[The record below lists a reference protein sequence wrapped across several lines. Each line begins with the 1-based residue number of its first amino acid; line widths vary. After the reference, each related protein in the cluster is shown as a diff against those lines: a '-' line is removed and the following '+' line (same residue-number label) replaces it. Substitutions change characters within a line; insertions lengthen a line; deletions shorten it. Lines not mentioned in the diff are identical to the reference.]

1 MARARAILDEHG
13 GDAPCGVE
21 PPPPPL
27 RGDPHPG
34 ARDAVLHAAYDLL
47 MLVALVLA
55 SPWLAWRWCSSPAFR
70 RLAPARL
77 ARRLPARGARR
88 RVLVHG
94 VSVGEVKAA
103 QSIIRELER
112 TRPDLEVVVCTTTDT
127 GEAMARR
134 TYPHLVVVR
143 FPLDLR
149 PVVRRF
155 LRVLDPACVVLVEL
169 EVWPN
174 FLREAN
180 RRGVP
185 LVVVNGRIT
194 ERSHRRYGRARA
206 LLPAFDRLSLL
217 LAQDEEYARRFA
229 SLCRDGSRIRVT
241 GNVKVDGLGTGRAH
255 PGEELARL
263 LGPAPGDLCLVG
275 GSTHD
280 PEELLVARAAR
291 ASGAALGIVLVPRHP
306 DRAASVANALRA
318 AGFEVQ
324 LLTEL
329 RRGREP
335 SPRAVR
341 IVDTIG
347 ELEGVYA
354 LADIVV
360 VGGSFVPHGGQNLL
374 EPAAQRRC
382 VLHGPHMWN
391 FAAETRLLQRRAGA
405 LEVPDEEGLAQA
417 LRALAGDPARR
428 AAMGANGLE
437 AVELQRGATARTMAW
452 LEPCLPRAEGGLG
465 AGAAVDAGWTTPGS

>member
-1 MARARAILDEHG
+1 VARASGTFDERASG
-13 GDAPCGVE
+13 AGRDAE
-21 PPPPPL
+21 QPPSPV
-27 RGDPHPG
+27 RGDPHSG
-34 ARDAVLHAAYDLL
+34 ARDAALHAAYDLL
-47 MLVALVLA
+47 MIVVLLA
-55 SPWLAWRWCSSPAFR
+55 AAPWLAWRWCSSPAFR

-77 ARRLPARGARR
+77 ALGLPARGARR

-127 GEAMARR
+127 GDAVARR
-134 TYPHLVVVR
+134 TYPHLQVVR

-180 RRGVP
+180 RRGTP

-194 ERSHRRYGRARA
+194 ERSHRRYQRARA

-241 GNVKVDGLGTGRAH
+241 GNVKVDGLKTGRAR
-255 PGEELARL
+255 PGEELERL
-263 LGPAPGDLCLVG
+263 LGAPDGRLCLVA
-275 GSTHD
+275 GSTHE

-291 ASGAALGIVLVPRHP
+291 DSGAAPRVVLVPRHP
-306 DRAASVANALRA
+306 DRAAQVARKLAE
-318 AGFEVQ
+318 AGFAAQ
-324 LLTEL
+324 LLSDL
-329 RRGREP
+329 RRGAAP
-335 SPRAVR
+335 DPDALR

-347 ELEGVYA
+347 ELEGIYA
-354 LADIVV
+354 LADLVV
-360 VGGSFVPHGGQNLL
+360 IGGSFVPHGGQNLL
-374 EPAAQRRC
+374 EPAAQERC
-382 VLHGPHMWN
+382 VVHGPHMWN
-391 FAAETRLLQRRAGA
+391 FASETRLLQRGAAA
-405 LEVPDEEGLAQA
+405 LEARDEAALAAA
-417 LRALAGDPARR
+417 LRELAGDPARR
-428 AAMGANGLE
+428 AAMGERARR
-437 AVELQRGATARTMAW
+437 AVELQRGATERTMA
-452 LEPCLPRAEGGLG
+452 LLAPCLPARA
-465 AGAAVDAGWTTPGS
+465 

>member
-1 MARARAILDEHG
+1 MSRANMSEEAPA
-13 GDAPCGVE
+13 GDARREG
-21 PPPPPL
+21 PPPPPI
-27 RGDPHPG
+27 RGDPHGG
-34 ARDAVLHAAYDLL
+34 ARDALLHAAYDLL
-47 MLVALVLA
+47 MLVALVVA
-55 SPWLAWRWCSSPAFR
+55 SPWLAWRWCSSASFR

-77 ARRLPARGARR
+77 ARGLPARGARR

-112 TRPDLEVVVCTTTDT
+112 ARPDLEVVVCTTTDT

-134 TYPHLVVVR
+134 TYPHLAVVR

-155 LRVLDPACVVLVEL
+155 LRVVDPACVVLVEL

-194 ERSHRRYGRARA
+194 ERSHRRYSRARA

-229 SLCRDGSRIRVT
+229 SLCRDGARIRVT
-241 GNVKVDGLGTGRAH
+241 GNVKVDGLKTGRAR
-255 PGEELARL
+255 PSEELERL
-263 LGPAPGDLCLVG
+263 LGPAPGELCLVA
-275 GSTHD
+275 GSTHE
-280 PEELLVARAAR
+280 PEELVVARAAR
-291 ASGAALGIVLVPRHP
+291 ASGAWRRLVLVPRHP
-306 DRAASVANALRA
+306 DRAAQVARQLAE
-318 AGFEVQ
+318 AGFPSQ
-324 LLTEL
+324 CLSEL
-329 RRGREP
+329 RRGTAP
-335 SPRAVR
+335 DPRAAR

-354 LADIVV
+354 LADAVV

-374 EPAAQRRC
+374 EPAAQERC

-391 FAAETRLLQRRAGA
+391 FAAETRLLQRGEAA
-405 LEVPDEEGLAQA
+405 LEARDEAQLESA
-417 LRALAGDPARR
+417 LRALAHDPALR
-428 AAMGANGLE
+428 AAMGERARR
-437 AVELQRGATARTMAW
+437 AVELQRGATGRTMA
-452 LEPCLPRAEGGLG
+452 LLAPCLPPEA
-465 AGAAVDAGWTTPGS
+465 

>member
-1 MARARAILDEHG
+1 MAPHLDGRRVARGIVSAKHSG
-13 GDAPCGVE
+13 FDARTDT
-21 PPPPPL
+21 PPAAPI
-27 RGDPHPG
+27 RGDPHGG
-34 ARDAVLHAAYDLL
+34 ARDALLHAAYDLL
-47 MLVALVLA
+47 LLA
-55 SPWLAWRWCSSPAFR
+55 AMVVSSPWLLWRWCSSPGFR
-70 RLAPARL
+70 RLVPARL
-77 ARRLPARGARR
+77 ARGLPARGARR

-112 TRPDLEVVVCTTTDT
+112 TRSDLEVVVCTTTDT

-143 FPLDLR
+143 FPIDLR

-155 LRVLDPACVVLVEL
+155 LRDIDPACVVLVEL

-180 RRGVP
+180 RRDVP

-229 SLCRDGSRIRVT
+229 SLCRDGARIRVT
-241 GNVKVDGLGTGRAH
+241 GNVKVDGLKTGRVL
-255 PGEELARL
+255 PSEELARL
-263 LGPAPGDLCLVG
+263 LGPAPGELCLVA
-275 GSTHD
+275 GSTHE

-291 ASGAALGIVLVPRHP
+291 SSAAAWRIVLVPRHP
-306 DRAASVANALRA
+306 DRAPQVARQLTEIGCA
-318 AGFEVQ
+318 VQ
-324 LLTEL
+324 MLSEL
-329 RRGREP
+329 RRGVAP
-335 SPRAVR
+335 DPRAVR

-354 LADIVV
+354 LADVVV

-374 EPAAQRRC
+374 EPAAQERC
-382 VLHGPHMWN
+382 VVHGPHMWN
-391 FAAETRLLQRRAGA
+391 FAAETRLLQRGEAA
-405 LEVPDEEGLAQA
+405 LEARDESMLAATLGVLATDPD
-417 LRALAGDPARR
+417 RR
-428 AAMGANGLE
+428 AAMGERARR
-437 AVELQRGATARTMAW
+437 AVELQRGATGRTMA
-452 LEPCLPRAEGGLG
+452 LLAPCLPPR
-465 AGAAVDAGWTTPGS
+465 S